1 MDMVFILLVALL
13 YAATDVLV
21 RAISRLR
28 DPK

>member
-1 MDMVFILLVALL
+1 MDILFMLLVALL

-28 DPK
+28 DLA

>member
-21 RAISRLR
+21 RAIFRLR